1 MQCRTCHVQ
10 GLRPI
15 VQNSNNRSR
24 VLNILSVPNE
34 FIDPPAGLGV
44 ENILRNDDYHV
55 LDISF

>member
-1 MQCRTCHVQ
+1 M
-10 GLRPI
+10 
-15 VQNSNNRSR
+15 QNSNNRSR

-44 ENILRNDDYHV
+44 ETILRNDDYHV